1 MRQTGFVAA
10 AGLVAL
16 DEVVPKLPNDIEN
29 AKLMASELNKI
40 PKFRVRNEFV

>member
-16 DEVVPKLPNDIEN
+16 DEIVPNLGQDIEN
-29 AKLMASELNKI
+29 AKFMAQELS
-40 PKFRVRNEFV
+40 